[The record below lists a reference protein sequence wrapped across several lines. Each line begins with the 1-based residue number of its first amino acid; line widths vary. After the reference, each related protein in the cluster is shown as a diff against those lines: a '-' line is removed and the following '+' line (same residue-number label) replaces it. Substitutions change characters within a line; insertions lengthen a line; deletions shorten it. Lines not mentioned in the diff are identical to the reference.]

1 MHISKHCK
9 TYPLHFQF
17 QFNSETLENVQIT
30 SSKPYINS
38 YAYILTEPTF
48 GPKIIT
54 SEKFQFH
61 I

>member
-1 MHISKHCK
+1 MSAKDYWTCMKYHKQLKCGTLQNVHI
-9 TYPLHFQF
+9 P
-17 QFNSETLENVQIT
+17 

-38 YAYILTEPTF
+38 CACRLTEPTLRAE
-48 GPKIIT
+48 ITT